1 MAMMSTPL
9 MARAKV
15 DENGEAI
22 RVNYQVGA
30 GDSIIIPSCSQHKKA
45 AKEFLRFL
53 AREEN
58 CKLFTEKT
66 MGVMLD
72 FEYSSFDGIEN
83 ATAFMKD
90 VYTINTTSQKFNLY
104 SQNAMVISGV
114 VSLEWPP
121 RGAQMYAS
129 LADRP
134 ETSVSE
140 SFRSIYSEI
149 LQKWAGWQQQAK
161 GE

>member
-1 MAMMSTPL
+1 MEG
-9 MARAKV
+9 AKV
-15 DENGEAI
+15 DENGNAI

-30 GDSIIIPSCSQHKKA
+30 GDSIIIPSGSKHKDA

-53 AREEN
+53 AHEEN

-66 MGVMLD
+66 KGVMLD
-72 FEYSSFDGIEN
+72 FKYSSFDGIDN
-83 ATAFMKD
+83 ATTFMRD
-90 VYTINTTSQKFNLY
+90 VYTINTNSRKFNLY

-114 VSLEWPP
+114 LSLQWPP
-121 RGAQMYAS
+121 RGSQMYGS
-129 LADRP
+129 LMNRT

-140 SFRSIYSEI
+140 SFNSIYAEI
-149 LQKWAGWQQQAK
+149 LQKWDGWQQQAK